1 MVVPAQGPPI
11 SAEDRRASHRHGTIT
26 AHSDDG
32 GDPLSEG
39 ENRPFPVRHRELV
52 ERGATIR
59 DEPPP
64 RIDFQHSLLCQIGLP
79 RRRTP
84 DRVFERRNGHAS
96 ILVEA
101 ASLWD
106 GTAWVEQPLPYGATA
121 RLIMVYI
128 SSEAVRTRS
137 RTVEI
142 GDSTRQFLAR
152 LGMRS
157 SGGQRGSYAALMR
170 QMRALAACRLTLG
183 MQTDGRAVT
192 LDAKPIRRFD
202 AWLHQ
207 DGPQRTFWPG
217 ELELSQEFYGTLVE
231 HAVPLDPRALAALK
245 HSSLA
250 LDIYAW
256 LAHRLRR
263 VAKPS
268 GTKLS
273 WRNLADQFGQEYTA
287 TKDFKKQFRKA
298 MRQALVVYPDARV
311 AEVIGGVMLY
321 PSRAPMAPLQIS
333 LSLP

>member
-1 MVVPAQGPPI
+1 MVPAQGPPM
-11 SAEDRRASHRHGTIT
+11 SAENRRDLNRHGTIT
-26 AHSDDG
+26 AHSGDG
-32 GDPLSEG
+32 GDPFSAG
-39 ENRPFPVRHRELV
+39 GNRPSSARHRVLV
-52 ERGATIR
+52 EAATNIR

-79 RRRTP
+79 RRRTL

-101 ASLWD
+101 GSLWD
-106 GTAWVEQPLPYGATA
+106 GSGWVEQPLPYGATA
-121 RLIMVYI
+121 RLIMVHI
-128 SSEAVRTRS
+128 SSEAVRRRS

-142 GDSTRQFLAR
+142 GDSTRQFLTR

-170 QMRALAACRLTLG
+170 QMHALAACRLTLG
-183 MQTDGRAVT
+183 MQTESRAVT

-202 AWLHQ
+202 AWLHH
-207 DGPQRTFWPG
+207 DGSQRTLWPG
-217 ELELSQEFYGTLVE
+217 ALELSQEFYGTLME

-273 WRNLADQFGQEYTA
+273 WWNLADQFGQEYTT

-298 MRQALVVYPDARV
+298 MRQALVVYPEARV

-321 PSRAPMAPLQIS
+321 PSRAPMAPV
-333 LSLP
+333 

>member
-1 MVVPAQGPPI
+1 MAVLKQSTPI
-11 SAEDRRASHRHGTIT
+11 STENRQTSHCHGTIT
-26 AHSDDG
+26 AHSDSG
-32 GDPLSEG
+32 GSPSS
-39 ENRPFPVRHRELV
+39 VRSSDFSPNQHRVLV
-52 ERGATIR
+52 DAAAAIR

-64 RIDFQHSLLCQIGLP
+64 RIDFLHSLLCQTGLP

-101 ASLWD
+101 GSLWD
-106 GTAWVEQPLPYGATA
+106 GSAWVEQPLPYGATA
-121 RLIMVYI
+121 RLIMVHV
-128 SSEAVRTRS
+128 SSEAVRTRC

-142 GDSTRQFLAR
+142 GNSTRQFLTT

-157 SGGQRGSYAALMR
+157 SGGRRGSYAALMR

-183 MQTDGRAVT
+183 MHTEGRAVT

-207 DGPQRTFWPG
+207 DGSQRTLWPG
-217 ELELSQEFYGTLVE
+217 ALQLSQEFYGTLIE
-231 HAVPLDPRALAALK
+231 HAVPLDPRALAALR

-263 VAKPS
+263 VTKAG
-268 GTKLS
+268 GTRLS
-273 WRNLADQFGQEYTA
+273 WRNLADQFGQEYTT

-311 AEVIGGVMLY
+311 SEVIGGVVLH
-321 PSRAPMAPLQIS
+321 PSRAPMAPTRLYFS
-333 LSLP
+333 L

>member
-11 SAEDRRASHRHGTIT
+11 PAENRRSSHLHGTIT

-32 GDPLSEG
+32 ITQPS
-39 ENRPFPVRHRELV
+39 VRHGSTFPIRHHVLIEAA
-52 ERGATIR
+52 ATIR

-64 RIDFQHSLLCQIGLP
+64 RIDFLHSLLCQIGLP

-84 DRVFERRNGHAS
+84 DRVFERRNGYAS

-101 ASLWD
+101 GSLWD
-106 GTAWVEQPLPYGATA
+106 GSTWVEQPLPYGATA
-121 RLIMVYI
+121 RLIMVHI

-142 GDSTRQFLAR
+142 GDSTRQFLTR

-157 SGGQRGSYAALMR
+157 SGGQRGSYTALMR

-183 MQTDGRAVT
+183 MQAEGSAVT

-202 AWLHQ
+202 AWLHH
-207 DGPQRTFWPG
+207 DGSQRTLWPG
-217 ELELSQEFYGTLVE
+217 ALELSQEFYGTLVE

-273 WRNLADQFGQEYTA
+273 WRNLADQFGQEYTT

-298 MRQALVVYPDARV
+298 MRQALVVYPGARV
-311 AEVIGGVMLY
+311 SEVIGGVMLY
-321 PSRAPMAPLQIS
+321 PSRAPMASKRLH
-333 LSLP
+333 LSL